1 MVKFPCPICEKTVAT
16 NYNTVCNDMCDCWIH
31 IPRNN
36 IGKQTYRQSRKDP
49 SLWYRKS
56 CLKKEIPFSNLN
68 NGEIEPFNSDSR
80 TLTKKRLHKPRIFE

>member
-16 NYNTVCNDMCDCWIH
+16 NYNTVCNDICDCWIH
-31 IPRNN
+31 ISRNN

-80 TLTKKRLHKPRIFE
+80 ILTKKRLHKPRIFE